1 MIHKEMSMAGETSAL
16 LLHHFHLHHGDEVRT
31 EVTATD
37 GAESAVSVTSD
48 GYTVDLTDPIL
59 DGLVDGLDSNKDP
72 KFTVRN
78 TNCII
83 AISLLVISKIICRN
97 M

>member
-1 MIHKEMSMAGETSAL
+1 MARDTSAL

-37 GAESAVSVTSD
+37 GAESPVSVTSD

-59 DGLVDGLDSNKDP
+59 DGLVDGMDPSNDH
-72 KFTVRN
+72 KFTVGNN
-78 TNCII
+78 TY
-83 AISLLVISKIICRN
+83 
-97 M
+97 